1 MARSIRN
8 LLQRIRNRD
17 LKATIELLEIKDPNI
32 IRELFDALSDENEY
46 VRSYASIALSC
57 YCMPEVESA
66 LIKLLQKSPNL
77 LARTKAIDTLILM
90 KSKSALP
97 EILKLVNDPNPVMQ
111 ISINRAKKMLS

>member
-17 LKATIELLEIKDPNI
+17 LKATIELLEIKDPSI

-57 YCMPEVESA
+57 YCMPEVEST
-66 LIKLLQKSPNL
+66 LIKLLQSPNL
-77 LARTKAIDTLILM
+77 FARKKAIDTLILM

-97 EILKLVNDPNPVMQ
+97 EIVKLENDPDPVIQ